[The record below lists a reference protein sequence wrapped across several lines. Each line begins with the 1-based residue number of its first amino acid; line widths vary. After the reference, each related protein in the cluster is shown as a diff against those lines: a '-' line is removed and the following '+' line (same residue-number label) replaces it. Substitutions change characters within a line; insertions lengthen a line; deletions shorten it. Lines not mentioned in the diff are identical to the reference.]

1 MLKSSP
7 LNHSSAK
14 YVSSAPVSGSS
25 LPVRG
30 AVPLPSSSA
39 PAGAV
44 KVGAGR
50 GGQDQ
55 GQGEGQGGGPPGL
68 GDAADPVL
76 QLPLP
81 GGHGSGGEEGVAAG
95 PPHRHQGQQGPAVGQ
110 PLLLVQPRQHRLVAG
125 QLPVG

>member
-44 KVGAGR
+44 KVAAQVTAARTRARVRARAVVRRAWAMRPIRSFICRLPEAMVVAVRKGS
-50 GGQDQ
+50 
-55 GQGEGQGGGPPGL
+55 PPVRRTGTRANR
-68 GDAADPVL
+68 DRP
-76 QLPLP
+76 
-81 GGHGSGGEEGVAAG
+81 
-95 PPHRHQGQQGPAVGQ
+95 
-110 PLLLVQPRQHRLVAG
+110 
-125 QLPVG
+125 